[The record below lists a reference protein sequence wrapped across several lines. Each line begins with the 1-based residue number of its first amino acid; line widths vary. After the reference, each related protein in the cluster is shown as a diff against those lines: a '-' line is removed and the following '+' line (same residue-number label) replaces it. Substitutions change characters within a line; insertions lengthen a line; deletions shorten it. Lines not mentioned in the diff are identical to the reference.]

1 MCGVVARL
9 MTFGSYMDNISVPCG
24 WGGGGVWLCGI
35 YASLIYFIICVFIG
49 VFLIRKQYFS
59 DG

>member
-24 WGGGGVWLCGI
+24 LGEGGGGFVAYMLH
-35 YASLIYFIICVFIG
+35 
-49 VFLIRKQYFS
+49 
-59 DG
+59 